1 MAKKAL
7 LIIAPDQFRDEEY
20 FHTKEELE
28 AGGVEVTT
36 ASSASGEIT
45 GMLGG
50 KAKPD
55 KTLNDVSVDEYDAVV
70 FVGGV
75 GASAY
80 FNNEKA
86 LEIARKAGEKGKVLA
101 AICIAPTVLANAGAL
116 KGRKAT
122 LWGDPALIENLKNKG
137 GNYTGEPVTQDGN
150 IITGDGPK
158 SARSFGRR
166 IAQTLKGE

>member
-1 MAKKAL
+1 MPKKAL
-7 LIIAPDQFRDEEY
+7 LIIAPDKFRDEEY

-28 AGGVEVTT
+28 ATGVKVTT

-55 KTLNDVSVDEYDAVV
+55 KSLNDIKVDEYDAIV

-80 FNNEKA
+80 FNNSQA
-86 LEIARKAGEKGKVLA
+86 LEIAKKADKKGKVLA
-101 AICIAPTVLANAGAL
+101 AICIAPTILANAGVL
-116 KGRKAT
+116 KGKKAT
-122 LWGDPALIENLKNKG
+122 LWGDPALIENMKGKG
-137 GNYTGEPVTQDGN
+137 GEYTGEPVTQDGK
-150 IITGDGPK
+150 IITGEGPNV
-158 SARSFGRR
+158 ARNFGRA